1 MAKRSLDKDIKKTI
15 FEARNLIAAI
25 SKADSNEAETRK
37 RIDHI
42 LERVM
47 GYDTFKHLTQEYAI
61 HGAGDTVHCDI
72 AIQLECEES
81 AKPEMLVEV
90 KRINIDLAPKHIRQA
105 ASYAINIGCEWMLLT
120 NSNDWKLYHIA
131 YGKPPETRLIDSWNL
146 LNDDPL
152 ALAKKFA
159 IVSYK
164 NVKNKGLDALWEKR
178 TALTPSNMLKT
189 ILSEESIRLYQRK
202 LKKSTGVSVSPEDI
216 VSQFRHLLNESAL
229 REMSNIKIS
238 LPTRQQRA
246 KTSRVSKKKPTSVE
260 QQVEATLAEKQSKDE
275 GS

>member
-15 FEARNLIAAI
+15 FEARNLVAAI

-72 AIQLECEES
+72 AIQLEREES

-146 LNDDPL
+146 LTDDPL

-159 IVSYK
+159 MVSHK

-260 QQVEATLAEKQSKDE
+260 QQVEAILAEKQSKDE